1 MSNSQ
6 RSHIRPTFRSA
17 PAFPVTVT
25 RRGFLAGSA
34 AAAALALGALGA
46 LEGSRGGTAAA
57 QDGSFEVPTGP
68 SDLILQVRNE
78 GGFTMAQAIL
88 VQMPTFSLFGDG
100 LVITQGPTTLQ
111 FPGPALP
118 NLLARRLSPEGIQ
131 AVLTEASAAGLLGE
145 DIFLRTDQ
153 IADASTTT
161 FTTTANGET
170 TVVSAYALGT
180 EIPPGVTGSVAD
192 MYQALLEFQAKLNTL
207 ADWLPEGGIAEEE
220 TSYEIT
226 RLQVVS
232 LPWGTLSVPPEATG
246 DPIPWP
252 LDTDLGTL
260 GVPLSETDSE
270 LGSWPEFGEAK
281 CTAFEGD
288 DAATLVEALT
298 SANAQAE
305 WESNGASYAIFP
317 RPLLPNETGCAAPG
331 TDGTPAAGA
340 TPEA

>member
-1 MSNSQ
+1 MSSSQ

-17 PAFPVTVT
+17 PAFSVTVT
-25 RRGFLAGSA
+25 RRGFLTGGA
-34 AAAALALGALGA
+34 AAAALAIG
-46 LEGSRGGTAAA
+46 GSRVGVGTAAA
-57 QDGSFEVPTGP
+57 QDGSFDVPTG
-68 SDLILQVRNE
+68 SADVLLRVTNE

-88 VQMPTFSLFGDG
+88 VQMPVFSLFGDG
-100 LVITQGPTTLQ
+100 LLITQGPTTLQ

-118 NLLARRLSPEGIQ
+118 NLRARRLSPEGIQ
-131 AVLTEASAAGLLGE
+131 AVLTEANAAGLLGA

-161 FTTTANGET
+161 FTASANGKT

-192 MYQALLEFQAKLNTL
+192 MYQALLDFQTKLNTL
-207 ADWLPEGGIAEEE
+207 QDWLPAGGIAEEE
-220 TSYEIT
+220 TTYETT
-226 RLQVVS
+226 RLRVIAI
-232 LPWGTLSVPPEATG
+232 PWGTLSVPQEPTG
-246 DPIPWP
+246 GPFTWP
-252 LDTDLGTL
+252 LETDLGTL
-260 GVPLSETDSE
+260 GVPLAETDSE

-298 SANAQAE
+298 AANAQAE

-317 RPLLPNETGCAAPG
+317 RPLLPNETGCGAPAS
-331 TDGTPAAGA
+331 DGTP
-340 TPEA
+340 EA